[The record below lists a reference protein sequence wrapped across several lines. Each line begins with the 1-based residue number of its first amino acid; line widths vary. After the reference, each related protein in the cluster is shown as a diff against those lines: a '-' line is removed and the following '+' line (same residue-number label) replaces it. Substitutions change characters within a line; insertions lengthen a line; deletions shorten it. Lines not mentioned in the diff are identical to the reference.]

1 MSLLFQ
7 CAKVDLEEDLLELF
21 LLNYFFQ
28 PVGVALGAPTI
39 LIVPRGRK
47 RVVLAGHDD
56 ALVAHHLQEEP
67 LTEQRRQT

>member
-7 CAKVDLEEDLLELF
+7 CAKVDLEEDFFELF
-21 LLNYFFQ
+21 LLDDFLQ

-39 LIVPRGRK
+39 LIVHRGRK

-67 LTEQRRQT
+67 LPEQRRQT